1 MQAPFFQ
8 LSGLL
13 FTSRPLNPYPTTSKL
28 YSSATAGTPRRRC
41 VACPSATTPISPSL
55 PDSAAITA
63 FEDYQRL
70 FSSQPT
76 ESVDP
81 LPLVA
86 IEGSLPADFPLGTY
100 YLNGPGMISDDH
112 GSIVN
117 PLDGHGY
124 LRAFRFIG
132 GGAVMY
138 SARYVET
145 DAAKEE
151 REAKTGEWR
160 FRQPGLFSL
169 LKSHRAPG
177 LKLLKNVANTTV
189 LRWGGRLFCLW
200 EGGHPYELEPTSL
213 ATIGPTDIIKTVD
226 GRQSG
231 GGEVLNLAAG
241 ITKSLL
247 HGLLGIPPKRTLS
260 HYKVDVQRNRLL
272 MLSCNVEDMFLP
284 QTNFTFYEF
293 DNYFELMQKKEFLI
307 SDQLLIHDWA
317 FTDSY
322 YIIMGNRTK
331 LNVSGIFPAMSGLA
345 PMISTISLNPNQPTT
360 PIYLLPRFY
369 NDTIQRDWRIPVE
382 APSQLWTSHV
392 GNAYEEEDGNGKT
405 KIKIQASVC
414 SYQWFNY
421 EKIFGYDWQHSK
433 LDPSFMNADKQ
444 ALPHLVKILI
454 ELDARGSCLFC
465 SVADS
470 SIHWKKSADFPVI
483 NPTNSGKSNRFM
495 YANSTSGSN
504 KFLPYFP
511 FDTVVKFDSYN
522 DIVKTWC
529 TENRRFIGEPMFIS
543 KGTKYEE
550 DGYIIVIEYA
560 ISKQKCYL
568 VVLDA
573 KRIGDD
579 DAIVVK
585 LEVPEHLSFPFGFH
599 GFWEQMED
607 LTAQL
612 GFKLGA

>member
-8 LSGLL
+8 LSLL
-13 FTSRPLNPYPTTSKL
+13 FTSRPYPTTSKL
-28 YSSATAGTPRRRC
+28 FSSATAGTPRGRC
-41 VACPSATTPISPSL
+41 VARPSTTTPISPSL
-55 PDSAAITA
+55 PDSAITA

-81 LPLVA
+81 LPLVVT
-86 IEGSLPADFPLGTY
+86 EGSLPADFPLGTY

-132 GGAVMY
+132 GGVVMY

-145 DAAKEE
+145 EAAKEE

-169 LKSHRAPG
+169 LKSHMRAPG

-231 GGEVLNLAAG
+231 GGEVLKLAAG
-241 ITKSLL
+241 ITKPLL
-247 HGLLGIPPKRTLS
+247 
-260 HYKVDVQRNRLL
+260 
-272 MLSCNVEDMFLP
+272 C
-284 QTNFTFYEF
+284 
-293 DNYFELMQKKEFLI
+293 
-307 SDQLLIHDWA
+307 
-317 FTDSY
+317 
-322 YIIMGNRTK
+322 
-331 LNVSGIFPAMSGLA
+331 
-345 PMISTISLNPNQPTT
+345 
-360 PIYLLPRFY
+360 
-369 NDTIQRDWRIPVE
+369 
-382 APSQLWTSHV
+382 
-392 GNAYEEEDGNGKT
+392 
-405 KIKIQASVC
+405 
-414 SYQWFNY
+414 
-421 EKIFGYDWQHSK
+421 GYDWPSSR

-454 ELDARGSCLFC
+454 ELDAGGSDLFC
-465 SVADS
+465 SIADS
-470 SIHWKKSADFPVI
+470 SIHWKKPADFPVI
-483 NPTNSGKSNRFM
+483 NPSMSGKSNRFM

-504 KFLPYFP
+504 KFLPHFP
-511 FDTVVKFDSYN
+511 FDTIVKFDSYN

-529 TENRRFIGEPMFIS
+529 TENRMFIGEPMFIS
-543 KGTKYEE
+543 KGTKHEE

-560 ISKQKCYL
+560 IFRQKCYL

-573 KRIGDD
+573 KRIGDE

-599 GFWEQMED
+599 GFWD
-607 LTAQL
+607 
-612 GFKLGA
+612 KK